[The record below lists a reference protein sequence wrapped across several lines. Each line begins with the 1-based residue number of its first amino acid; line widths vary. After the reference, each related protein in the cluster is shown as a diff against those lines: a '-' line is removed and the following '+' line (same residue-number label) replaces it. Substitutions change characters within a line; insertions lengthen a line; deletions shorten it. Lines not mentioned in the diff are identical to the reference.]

1 MKSQFSLGSDATNP
15 SLSAAI
21 TFGGSAAVFLVLS
34 FTDGRLLFS
43 FLFAVSFL
51 VCVWEVRGLLCEK
64 NERGRNARQYSE
76 AEYQALGIA
85 RPQRREYGKSQKVI
99 ETVLSLTAGVLLLY
113 AFTGNNAAVE
123 RVLGAALPLVMI
135 LLDGNAV
142 RFTWQEIRTQTFRLF
157 VYALSLALFLYHLLT
172 ALGIISI
179 QSLIPEQVR
188 LEVNLLLNLAFA
200 PLLLATVYFVIR
212 DTWRRMYDKPL

>member
-1 MKSQFSLGSDATNP
+1 MKSQFSLGSDAMKP

-51 VCVWEVRGLLCEK
+51 VCVWEVRDLLCEK
-64 NERGRNARQYSE
+64 NEHGRNARQYSE
-76 AEYQALGIA
+76 AEYQALSIA
-85 RPQRREYGKSQKVI
+85 RPQKREYGKSQKVI
-99 ETVLSLTAGVLLLY
+99 ETVLSLAAGVLMLY

-142 RFTWQEIRTQTFRLF
+142 RFTWREIRTQTFRLF

-179 QSLIPEQVR
+179 QSLIPEQAR

-200 PLLLATVYFVIR
+200 PLLLATVYFAIR